1 MKFMDAF
8 RIGTKRRQRK
18 ADETVSESVLS
29 ISAGDAGWSAEL
41 TTQGTVCWKAQET
54 SAPEG
59 AAASPSE
66 QLGHAIARFTAEQA
80 QSVGRVLLSI
90 DDPDLHLVDHRF
102 ARLSNFEPRAIRD
115 FGAQQAGGRPIAFGY
130 IPFGA
135 SGAREI
141 EKRVLAFL
149 PEEKLESYFFG
160 LGKLATA
167 LVSVVPAAAGALR
180 QEFHQG
186 GIFATL
192 RVHGYF
198 STLMVGNGDSGIVA
212 VRNIPFGSLTLAKAY
227 ADEHGVSLSEASN
240 ALKLRSRLPSPAALK
255 EGSLPEHQTATFA
268 ALAPGLRQIQDEIA
282 STFEYFRYQRLAGR
296 PAAISLIFTAA
307 PVAGL
312 QAWLADAFELQV
324 ETAADVLAAA
334 EAPAG
339 TGLNLLEGSRA
350 GLLKLGN
357 QPYEFTQGRFMP
369 AKGAPSDKMPTKKI
383 VSFVP
388 ATWLEA
394 LRVRGGRKPITLN
407 RDLVKPA
414 LYGTAFAALG
424 VAANL
429 MLLTGPA
436 DQRLMDEASAYGT
449 QAGSSM
455 ASTTNGSEAGLPVGE
470 RPNLW
475 ADTLLGVGKALL
487 PSMKLDRLQLVAAAG
502 KGAEANFTITGIL
515 PQGGANLR
523 LVAGF
528 IDRLSQDQ
536 SFSRRFAQVRFTGV
550 GAAEAQGGAEAARAD
565 AADMQMRHET
575 LFHVVG
581 LAGGRK

>member
-1 MKFMDAF
+1 
-8 RIGTKRRQRK
+8 
-18 ADETVSESVLS
+18 
-29 ISAGDAGWSAEL
+29 
-41 TTQGTVCWKAQET
+41 
-54 SAPEG
+54 
-59 AAASPSE
+59 
-66 QLGHAIARFTAEQA
+66 
-80 QSVGRVLLSI
+80 
-90 DDPDLHLVDHRF
+90 
-102 ARLSNFEPRAIRD
+102 
-115 FGAQQAGGRPIAFGY
+115 
-130 IPFGA
+130 
-135 SGAREI
+135 
-141 EKRVLAFL
+141 
-149 PEEKLESYFFG
+149 
-160 LGKLATA
+160 
-167 LVSVVPAAAGALR
+167 
-180 QEFHQG
+180 
-186 GIFATL
+186 
-192 RVHGYF
+192 
-198 STLMVGNGDSGIVA
+198 
-212 VRNIPFGSLTLAKAY
+212 
-227 ADEHGVSLSEASN
+227 
-240 ALKLRSRLPSPAALK
+240 
-255 EGSLPEHQTATFA
+255 
-268 ALAPGLRQIQDEIA
+268 
-282 STFEYFRYQRLAGR
+282 
-296 PAAISLIFTAA
+296 
-307 PVAGL
+307 
-312 QAWLADAFELQV
+312 
-324 ETAADVLAAA
+324 
-334 EAPAG
+334 
-339 TGLNLLEGSRA
+339 
-350 GLLKLGN
+350 
-357 QPYEFTQGRFMP
+357 MP